1 MHAKTCRAST
11 VSLLPKIKAEVVVR
25 THNRR
30 NVLHDNAVNWRIT
43 AAKNRSGCSE
53 NRSRHSRC
61 ANIPAA
67 CPTGRQRRFKAAI
80 DDQVRPFGPNR
91 IVTSTCIDR
100 IIASTTRDRIDSPT
114 TSDNIVARTAIDG
127 IVAIATGQ
135 IVITRSAADR
145 VVANATGVRI
155 GLSRRR
161 VGIVTGG
168 SFGIGCRDAR

>member
-91 IVTSTCIDR
+91 IVTSTGVDR
-100 IIASTTRDRIDSPT
+100 ISASTTRDRIDPPAAG
-114 TSDNIVARTAIDG
+114 DDIAARTTIDRV
-127 IVAIATGQ
+127 IAIAAGQ
-135 IVITRSAADR
+135 IVVARSAADR
-145 VVANATGVRI
+145 VVADSAGVRI

-168 SFGIGCRDAR
+168 SFGIGRGNS